1 MAKVVDPFGPSDVIW
16 HINEASCS
24 VTGVRS
30 PFESISPAQVLTSI
44 MHLRSQYLALKVFEC
59 SKLLRIWAGQTQV
72 LVTRLRDEI
81 SAVCI
86 PTRVRGVLLFLLQN
100 VETIPRANQFPIQC
114 LPGFFLR
121 DKSGQG
127 LTLIAHLLR
136 VPKLNSGAIPL
147 LPYVFMGWTD
157 KFSK

>member
-1 MAKVVDPFGPSDVIW
+1 MAKVVNSFGPSDVIW

-24 VTGVRS
+24 VTGIRS
-30 PFESISPAQVLTSI
+30 PLESISPAQVLTSI
-44 MHLRSQYLALKVFEC
+44 MHLRSQYLTLKVVEH
-59 SKLLRIWAGQTQV
+59 SKLLRVWVGQTQV
-72 LVTRLRDEI
+72 LVTGLRDEI

-86 PTRVRGVLLFLLQN
+86 ATRVRGVLPFLLQN
-100 VETIPRANQFPIQC
+100 VQTIPRVNQFPIRC

-127 LTLIAHLLR
+127 LTLITHLLR

-157 KFSK
+157 NFSK